1 MAGAL
6 NRDSRRVGAQ
16 NVEASVDSGAL
27 PPAPN
32 RLRARI
38 IGLILGALGITLTV
52 SGVYLFKRSEARWSN
67 DPGHSSR
74 TPEVL
79 DQMLLRGEA
88 AERAGDRGAAIAAY
102 LFVLA
107 VGSNGDPDEMV

>member
-1 MAGAL
+1 
-6 NRDSRRVGAQ
+6 
-16 NVEASVDSGAL
+16 VDSGTV

-38 IGLILGALGITLTV
+38 IGLILGAIGVTLAA
-52 SGVYLFKRSEARWSN
+52 SGVYLFKRSEARWSH

-79 DQMLLRGEA
+79 DQMLLRGES
-88 AERAGDRGAAIAAY
+88 AERAGDRGAAAAAY
-102 LFVLA
+102 RFVLA
-107 VGSNGDPDEMV
+107 VGSNGDPTIDLYMAAARRGLTRLGVAPEQ